1 MIKIIAVV
9 GQAGSGKDTAAKYI
23 SKNYGFKN
31 ISTAD
36 ILRDYITKNKL
47 GTLDRENMG
56 NQIKRLREK
65 KGNDVLVRIALKNK
79 NDHKILLSALRHP
92 DEALLVKKMGGIII
106 DAKSSL
112 ESRYRRNKARNR
124 TGDNISFEE
133 FKRLE
138 EKENSGSGF
147 DINEVESMADYTV
160 INDSSY
166 EDFYEQIKYIMK
178 KILNA

>member
-23 SKNYGFKN
+23 SKNYGYKN

-47 GTLDRENMG
+47 GSLDRENMG
-56 NQIKRLREK
+56 NQIKLLREK
-65 KGNDVLVRIALKNK
+65 NGNDVLVRMALSDEDNQ
-79 NDHKILLSALRHP
+79 KILLSALRHP
-92 DEALLVKKMGGIII
+92 DEAKLVKKMGGIII

-124 TGDNISFEE
+124 TGDDISFEE
-133 FKRLE
+133 FERLE
-138 EKENSGSGF
+138 EKENSGNGF
-147 DINEVESMADYTV
+147 DIKKVESMADYTV
-160 INDSSY
+160 NNDSSY
-166 EDFYEQIKYIMK
+166 KDFYRQIKDIMA
-178 KILNA
+178 KILST